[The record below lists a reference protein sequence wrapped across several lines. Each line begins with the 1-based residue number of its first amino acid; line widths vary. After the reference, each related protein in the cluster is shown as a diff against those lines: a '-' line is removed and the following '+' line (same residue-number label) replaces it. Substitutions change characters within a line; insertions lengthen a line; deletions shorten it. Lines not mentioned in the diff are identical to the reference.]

1 MKAPTTYRFVLSFC
15 AIAMLFGCHEPTGNG
30 HPPYEGPPKDHIITV
45 ERAQEMYDTY
55 SQRRVPIIQKY
66 EDSIAADGS
75 KYVPT
80 RFAEFDMET
89 IKQYIAYIE
98 HEAKEA
104 KVDIKTLRFY
114 LSNYPNSDEFPNGD
128 AVKFPKK
135 NSLFVVPTM
144 AYEGKNVGFY
154 LKDVDG
160 VYTALPINRHEGQG
174 AHEPEKEKDQEAPKA
189 SLNEAGF
196 FTTNAAAVQGGGT
209 TSVILNDSNI
219 MPPPANEDDFGN
231 N

>member
-1 MKAPTTYRFVLSFC
+1 MKTPTFFRFVLSFC
-15 AIAMLFGCHEPTGNG
+15 AISMLFSCHEPNG
-30 HPPYEGPPKDHIITV
+30 KNQSPYQGPPEEQIITV
-45 ERAQEMYDTY
+45 ERAQEMYDSY
-55 SQRRVPIIQKY
+55 SQRRVPIIREY

-75 KYVPT
+75 KYAPT
-80 RFAEFDMET
+80 RFAEYDLET

-104 KVDIKTLRFY
+104 NVNIKTLRFY
-114 LSNYPNSDEFPNGD
+114 LSNYPNSDQFPNGD

-154 LKDVDG
+154 LKEVDG
-160 VYTALPINRHEGQG
+160 VYTALPINKRGGQRDRG
-174 AHEPEKEKDQEAPKA
+174 AQKNQEEPKA

-196 FTTNAAAVQGGGT
+196 FTAKSSVVQEGET
-209 TSVILNDSNI
+209 TSVILNDGNI